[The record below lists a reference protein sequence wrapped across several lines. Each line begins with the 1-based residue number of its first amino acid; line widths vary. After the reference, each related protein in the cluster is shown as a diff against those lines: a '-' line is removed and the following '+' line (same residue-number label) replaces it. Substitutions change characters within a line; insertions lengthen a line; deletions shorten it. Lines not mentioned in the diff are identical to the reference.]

1 MKFICFKAFFLV
13 LFFLVPGIMLAQ
25 KQTVIVTGIPIPVK
39 IDPSTLSR
47 SSLKTPGRDGKE
59 HVYTGILLSDLL
71 KSAGIAL
78 GNKRESITSYVI
90 LKAKDGYKSIFSLA
104 EIDPLFA
111 EQPILIADKI
121 DGNAL
126 SQSDA
131 PFQVIVP
138 GDKIQTRWVRQLVS
152 IELVRVE

>member
-1 MKFICFKAFFLV
+1 M
-13 LFFLVPGIMLAQ
+13 LFFFVPGITFAQ
-25 KQTVIVTGIPIPVK
+25 KEMIMVTGIPVPVR

-47 SSLKTPGRDGKE
+47 SSLKTLGRDGKE
-59 HVYTGILLSDLL
+59 HVYSGVLLSELL
-71 KSAGIAL
+71 TKSGIAL
-78 GNKRESITSYVI
+78 GNKRESIISYVI

-126 SQSDA
+126 SHSDA
-131 PFQVIVP
+131 PFQIIVP

-152 IELVRVE
+152 IELVRIE

>member
-13 LFFLVPGIMLAQ
+13 LFVLVPGILLAQ

-59 HVYTGILLSDLL
+59 HVYMGILLSDLL

-111 EQPILIADKI
+111 EQPILITDKI
-121 DGNAL
+121 DGDDL

-152 IELVRVE
+152 IELVRIE

>member
-1 MKFICFKAFFLV
+1 MKFTSFKAFFLM
-13 LFFLVPGIMLAQ
+13 LFFFVPGITFAQ
-25 KQTVIVTGIPIPVK
+25 KEMIMVTGIPVPVR

-47 SSLKTPGRDGKE
+47 SSLKTLGRDGKE
-59 HVYTGILLSDLL
+59 HVYSGVLLSELL
-71 KSAGIAL
+71 TKSGIAL
-78 GNKRESITSYVI
+78 GNKSESINSYI
-90 LKAKDGYKSIFSLA
+90 ITKAKDSYKSIFSLA

-138 GDKIQTRWVRQLVS
+138 SDKIQTRWVRQLVS
-152 IELVRVE
+152 IELVRIE